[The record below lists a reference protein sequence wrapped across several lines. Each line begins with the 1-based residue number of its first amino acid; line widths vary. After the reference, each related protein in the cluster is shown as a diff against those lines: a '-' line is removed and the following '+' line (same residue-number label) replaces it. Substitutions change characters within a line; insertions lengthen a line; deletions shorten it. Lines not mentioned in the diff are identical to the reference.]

1 MKLNLGSGSLKLKD
15 YENIDLIDGKA
26 AYPLDYIED
35 GSCDEIRASHLLEHF
50 GYEETFNVLLD
61 WVSKLKVG
69 GVLKVAVPDFK
80 KIAKNYIDGVE
91 QNTSGYLMG
100 GHIDENDFHKSIFDE
115 DSLRE
120 LFQNLG
126 LDDIQTWQDGH
137 DTCTLPISL
146 NLQGTKT
153 EKTREKPLKIAAV
166 MSMPRLA
173 FTDNVFTGHKAFLP
187 LGIEFE
193 KGTGVFWGQ
202 ILTKAMMKNL
212 DKDYIITCDYDS
224 YFLKEHVVRLCQL
237 MQENPDVDAIVPVQS
252 QREGDNKLFGATS
265 EQQKADGALVPI
277 VTGHFGLTIFR
288 TSALKQM
295 THPWLMGV
303 PNKDGLWEEG
313 RLDEDIFFWHKFHK
327 EGFKAML
334 SKEVSIG
341 HLQLMC
347 SWPDTEE
354 NEYSPIHCY
363 MNDTNA
369 GKIPAHCI
377 PNTKG

>member
-212 DKDYIITCDYDS
+212 DKDYIITCDYD
-224 YFLKEHVVRLCQL
+224 
-237 MQENPDVDAIVPVQS
+237 
-252 QREGDNKLFGATS
+252 
-265 EQQKADGALVPI
+265 
-277 VTGHFGLTIFR
+277 
-288 TSALKQM
+288 
-295 THPWLMGV
+295 
-303 PNKDGLWEEG
+303 
-313 RLDEDIFFWHKFHK
+313 
-327 EGFKAML
+327 
-334 SKEVSIG
+334 
-341 HLQLMC
+341 
-347 SWPDTEE
+347 
-354 NEYSPIHCY
+354 
-363 MNDTNA
+363 
-369 GKIPAHCI
+369 
-377 PNTKG
+377 